1 LAQPG
6 AVQQTPKKVDV
17 SENRNRLKDSASPYL
32 RSAAHQP
39 IDWHEW
45 NDAVFARAKSED
57 KPILLDIG
65 AVWCHWCH
73 VIDRES
79 YENVEIANII
89 NEHFVPVKVDRDERP
104 DVDARY
110 QSAISALS
118 GQGGWPLTGFLLP
131 DGKPFFG
138 GTYFPP
144 DDQMG
149 RPGFR
154 RVLLSVAD
162 AYKNKR
168 ADLERAANSVAD
180 AVAQAE
186 AFTGARG
193 DFDPGV
199 IDAQIRSITK
209 QFDLKNGGFGSSP
222 KFPHASAIDLVLE
235 RYQQTS
241 SAAGK
246 EEHLLAIAE
255 TTLEKMA
262 RGGVYDQLAGGF
274 HRYSVDE
281 RWLVPHFEKMS
292 YDNSELLRN
301 YLHGWQ
307 VTLNPLLRETAEG
320 IIGWVNQV
328 LSDQANGG
336 FYASQDADYSL
347 EDDGDYF
354 TWTLDELR
362 AALPPED
369 ARVMELYYDVEALG
383 EMHHNSAKN
392 VLWIARNSGDIAK
405 QLNLDESTVR
415 LTIAD
420 AKGTMLAARLPRQ
433 TPYVDTTMYV
443 SWNAMFVSAYLD
455 AARVLDGVLGANCRA
470 FALKTVDRMWREVWN
485 ESRGFGHRVGG
496 PALEGSLDDQVF
508 GVIALL
514 DAYEA
519 TLEPR
524 YFDSAKRTMDL
535 AIDRYGDA
543 EGGGFFDRPSDAAP
557 MGGLEVRRKPFQDS
571 PTPGANSAAALALV
585 RIHAFSGDHR
595 YHAFAQ
601 KTLEAFA
608 GIAPQYGLFAATYGL
623 AATLFAN
630 HPLQVVIT
638 GRADDPAAQA
648 LEAAAQRVYR
658 LGKSV
663 LRVTPGAA
671 LANFAGALKETLPH
685 LAPDKAAALVCF
697 GQTCLPPT
705 SDPQRLIALLE
716 NGAAHTAT
724 P

>member
-1 LAQPG
+1 LKG
-6 AVQQTPKKVDV
+6 LFV
-17 SENRNRLKDSASPYL
+17 SSHPENRLKDSASPYL

-45 NDAVFARAKSED
+45 GDTAFARAESED

-79 YENVEIANII
+79 YENSEIAKII
-89 NEHFVPVKVDRDERP
+89 NENFVAVKVDRDERP

-110 QSAISALS
+110 QSAVSAIS

-131 DGKPFFG
+131 NGRPFFG

-144 DDQMG
+144 EDQMG

-154 RVLLSVAD
+154 RILLAVAD
-162 AYKNKR
+162 SYKNKR
-168 ADLERAANSVAD
+168 AELVRAADHLAD

-186 AFTGARG
+186 VFTGARAE
-193 DFDPGV
+193 FDPGV
-199 IDAQIRSITK
+199 VDAQITSVTQ
-209 QFDLKNGGFGSSP
+209 QFDIKNGGFGHAP
-222 KFPHASAIDLVLE
+222 KFPHASAVDLILE
-235 RYQQTS
+235 RYQQT
-241 SAAGK
+241 K
-246 EEHLLAIAE
+246 ERHLLAMIE

-307 VTLNPLLRETAEG
+307 MTQNPLLRETAEG
-320 IIGWVNQV
+320 IIGWVNEV
-328 LSDQANGG
+328 LSDQENGG

-347 EDDGDYF
+347 DDDGDYF
-354 TWTLDELR
+354 TWTLEELR
-362 AALPPED
+362 AALLPDE
-369 ARVMELYYDVEALG
+369 AGVMELYYDVETHG
-383 EMHHNSAKN
+383 EMHHNPAKN
-392 VLWIARNSGDIAK
+392 VLWIARSTADIAK
-405 QLNLDESTVR
+405 QLSLDETSVR
-415 LTIAD
+415 LII
-420 AKGTMLAARLPRQ
+420 AKGKGKMLGARLPRP
-433 TPYVDTTMYV
+433 TPFVDKTMYV

-455 AARVLDGVLGANCRA
+455 AAKVLDGSTAQNCRK
-470 FALKTVDRMWREVWN
+470 FALKTMDRMLKEVWS
-485 ESRGFGHRVGG
+485 ESRGFGHRIGG
-496 PALEGSLDDQVF
+496 PALDGSLDDQVF
-508 GVIALL
+508 SVLALL

-519 TLEPR
+519 TLDPR
-524 YFDSAKRTMDL
+524 YFAAAQKTMDL
-535 AIDRYGDA
+535 AMARYGDG

-557 MGGLEVRRKPFQDS
+557 MGGLDVRRKPFQDS
-571 PTPGANSAAALALV
+571 PTPGANSVAAIALI
-585 RIHAFSGDHR
+585 RMHAFTGDDR
-595 YHAFAQ
+595 YYNFAQ

-608 GIAPQYGLFAATYGL
+608 GIAPQYGMFAATYGL
-623 AATLFAN
+623 AATLFAR
-630 HPLQVVIT
+630 HPMQVVIT

-648 LEAAAQRVYR
+648 LEAAAHSVYR

-663 LRVTPGAA
+663 LRLTPGAS
-671 LANFAGALKETLPH
+671 LVNLAGALKETLPH
-685 LAPDKAAALVCF
+685 LPADKALAVVCA

-705 SDPQRLIALLE
+705 SDPDHLVSILNEGNRF
-716 NGAAHTAT
+716 TAVG
-724 P
+724 